1 VTGTGMVAA
10 QAQKAAGDAVKA
22 TWLAKQRVLLPA
34 EQEQLM
40 LEVRA
45 AELNAL
51 FAHLAATTVVTGV
64 ATVSSAP
71 GAAPVVGTIG

>member
-1 VTGTGMVAA
+1 MVAA
-10 QAQKAAGDAVKA
+10 QAQKAAGDAVKRS
-22 TWLAKQRVLLPA
+22 WLAKQRVLLPA
-34 EQEQLM
+34 EQEQMM

-51 FAHLAATTVVTGV
+51 FLHLAATTVVTGV
-64 ATVSSAP
+64 ATVTIAP

>member
-1 VTGTGMVAA
+1 MVAA

-22 TWLAKQRVLLPA
+22 LWEAKQRVLEPS
-34 EQEQLM
+34 EQQQMM

-45 AELNAL
+45 AENNAL
-51 FAHLAATTVVTGV
+51 FAHLAATTIVSGV
-64 ATVSSAP
+64 ATVTTAP